1 MEAFSFRALG
11 TEWSV
16 LIDAHPLTPALQE
29 AVMECVTQ
37 FEQRF
42 SRFLPD
48 SEVNAFREAKVGT
61 YPISEELSV
70 LLGRAD
76 VLRRLTGG
84 IYDPAV
90 GGLLERA
97 GYGMPKTNEISTTET
112 TTNFFLPHWSL
123 VGTTLTLDGPV
134 AFDLG
139 GMGKGYCI
147 DGVARVLEREG
158 YQHYLV
164 EGGGDMFGTTKAD
177 GSPWQVAIEYPGKP
191 ELAAG
196 TMALSHQGLAV
207 SDRFRRR
214 FGRWHH
220 IVNPAMKQAVDTIDG
235 CAAVALSAWDA
246 DCMTSGLFLAP
257 SELYPALAREFR
269 AEYLVF
275 LSDGHTQVSSHWPG
289 KLFT

>member
-1 MEAFSFRALG
+1 MDVFSFRALG

-16 LIDAHPLTPALQE
+16 LIDAYPLTPTLQR
-29 AVMECVTQ
+29 AVVEYTTQ

-42 SRFLPD
+42 SRFLPH
-48 SEVNAFREAKVGT
+48 SEVNAFRKAKAGT
-61 YPISEELSV
+61 YPLSEELSV

-76 VLRRLTGG
+76 ILRRLTGG

-90 GGLLERA
+90 GGLLEQA
-97 GYGMPKTNEISTTET
+97 GYGMSKKNNESTGT
-112 TTNFFLPHWSL
+112 TTNFSLPHWSL
-123 VGTTLTLDGPV
+123 MGTTLTLDGPV

-158 YQHYLV
+158 CQHYLV
-164 EGGGDMFGTTKAD
+164 EGGGDMWGTTKAD

-220 IVNPAMKQAVDTIDG
+220 IVHPIMKQAVNTIDG
-235 CAAVALSAWDA
+235 CAAVAPSAWDA

-257 SELYPALAREFR
+257 SELYPALAHEFQ

-275 LSDGHTQVSSHWPG
+275 LPDSHTQVSSHWPG
-289 KLFT
+289 ALFT